1 MTQLSRMRICLKIST
16 NDTVKSN
23 AHLFKD
29 QRMTQLSRM
38 RICLKISTN
47 DTVKSNA
54 HLFKDINE

>member
-23 AHLFKD
+23 AHLFKE
-29 QRMTQLSRM
+29 RMTQLSRM

>member
-1 MTQLSRMRICLKIST
+1 
-16 NDTVKSN
+16 
-23 AHLFKD
+23 
-29 QRMTQLSRM
+29 MTQLSRM